1 VGTPDTELRWD
12 RGPAN
17 SRLTRYCLYVS
28 FLPILGLLLSGLVL
42 FLTLLPELLS
52 TPEALVLVLLLAIV
66 GGPVSLL
73 YLWPVLTDPDQRSGV
88 VDDSWLGALDPLGV
102 AVTALAGLV
111 AVVGSFRLADYGI
124 VVLVGVCM
132 GVGLPVASL
141 LATRG
146 RIDPETL
153 TLYIERDRDYTG
165 DLAVE
170 MRNWTALRRYR
181 LGPVAVC
188 VPSYA
193 PGTGGSAPRLFV
205 LPTSVATEAD
215 RVFERA
221 LAAPTDAPTRPGNPA
236 VAVTLAAFGVGTLAL
251 GIGLWWLVDLPAGIA
266 LWILAFC
273 VTLGLLFLLLAKR
286 ER

>member
-1 VGTPDTELRWD
+1 MGTLDTELRWN

-28 FLPILGLLLSGLVL
+28 ILPVLGLLLSGLVL

-52 TPEALVLVLLLAIV
+52 NPEALVLVLLLAVV

-73 YLWPVLTDPDQRSGV
+73 YLWPVLTDPEQRSGV

-102 AVTALAGLV
+102 AVTALVGLV

-132 GVGLPVASL
+132 GVGLPVAGL

-153 TLYIERDRDYTG
+153 TLYVERDRNYTG
-165 DLAVE
+165 GLAVE
-170 MRNWTALRRYR
+170 MRNWTALRRHR
-181 LGPVAVC
+181 LGSVTVC
-188 VPSYA
+188 IPSYA
-193 PGTGGSAPRLFV
+193 PGTDGSAPRLFV

-215 RVFERA
+215 GVFQRA
-221 LAAPTDAPTRPGNPA
+221 LAASTDAPTRPGNPA

-251 GIGLWWLVDLPAGIA
+251 GAGLWWLVDLPTGIA

-273 VTLGLLFLLLAKR
+273 VTFGLLFLLLAKR